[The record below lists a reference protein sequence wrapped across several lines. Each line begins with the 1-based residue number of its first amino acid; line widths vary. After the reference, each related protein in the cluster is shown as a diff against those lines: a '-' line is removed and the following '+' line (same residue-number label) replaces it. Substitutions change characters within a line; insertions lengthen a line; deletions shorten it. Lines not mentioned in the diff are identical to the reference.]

1 MIPGEFTGLEE
12 GQRVVERAATKVGN
26 QKETAGSAYMVFAF
40 SFFDSGSVIDAA
52 AVATV
57 TTLLFFI
64 QGD

>member
-1 MIPGEFTGLEE
+1 M
-12 GQRVVERAATKVGN
+12 VERAATKVGN